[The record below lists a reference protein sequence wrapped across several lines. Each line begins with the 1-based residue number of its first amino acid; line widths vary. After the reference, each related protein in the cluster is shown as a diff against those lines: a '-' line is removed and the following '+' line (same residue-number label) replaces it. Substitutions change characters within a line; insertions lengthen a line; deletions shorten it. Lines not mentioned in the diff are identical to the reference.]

1 MSTLAAMP
9 HGAQSNTRHEWRV
22 IANAAMPMPRI
33 DSIDGERWRGD
44 ACARSIAAKGGFPPG
59 AAGRSQG
66 RLVSTVLA
74 CLLQSSRGD
83 PRLRPNDS

>member
-44 ACARSIAAKGGFPPG
+44 ACARSIAAKG
-59 AAGRSQG
+59 